1 MKKLFIFISFFLGTL
16 LLSNSNTNNTNNT
29 TKNKIAKCKEKRYCK
44 QMTSCEEAMFYF
56 KECGLKKLDK
66 DGDGKPCENVCK

>member
-29 TKNKIAKCKEKRYCK
+29 TKNKIAKCQEKRYCK
-44 QMTSCEEAMFYF
+44 QMTSCEEAMFYL